1 MGDSPPARSP
11 RPPKPCSCWP
21 PKKCQ
26 TDRPAPQ
33 SHTQAQLPR
42 GCPPLADE
50 NCSRPIRRP
59 LFVARSYGIPEIICS
74 GRQPLRPGDREQV
87 NLQAFV
93 SVSPPDELLHR
104 RIGAAANAERVAFFG
119 NLPMLPDVIRGPI
132 RNISPQPAVGI
143 IAPQAIELRGFYPCD
158 GRACKPPAPGFRS
171 STTSGN
177 CPYEPRVRRY
187 VMVAGAKLSAA
198 TESAE
203 EAFWTAFGAARN
215 PPDTGPP
222 GQG

>member
-104 RIGAAANAERVAFFG
+104 RIGTATTAEQVAFFG

-132 RNISPQPAVGI
+132 RNIPCRPAVGI
-143 IAPQAIELRGFYPCD
+143 IAGHRAHGGLGGRRRIAI
-158 GRACKPPAPGFRS
+158 APECVL
-171 STTSGN
+171 T
-177 CPYEPRVRRY
+177 
-187 VMVAGAKLSAA
+187 AAA
-198 TESAE
+198 TALRPFAVVVTLFIQCNQDNCSA
-203 EAFWTAFGAARN
+203 GN
-215 PPDTGPP
+215 
-222 GQG
+222 